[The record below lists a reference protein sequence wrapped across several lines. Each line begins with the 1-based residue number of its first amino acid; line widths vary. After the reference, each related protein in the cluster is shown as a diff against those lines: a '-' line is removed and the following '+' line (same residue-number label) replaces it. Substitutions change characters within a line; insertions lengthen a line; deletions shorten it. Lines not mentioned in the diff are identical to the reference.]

1 MEKENII
8 FGIRAIIEAIQAG
21 TAVDKVFIQ
30 KEIAGELMKDLMKVM
45 KRANINFS
53 YVPVEKLNRLTPNNH
68 QGAVA
73 SISPIG
79 FMELEHLV
87 ESTMESGKQPLF
99 LILDQISDARN
110 FGAII
115 RTAECT
121 GVNGIIVQKAGS
133 APVNGDTVKTSAGAV
148 FNVPICKVE
157 HIKDAADGGWEG
169 LMLRKNTIYKG
180 KRSSDILKVKS
191 FVDAEYTVVSVENS
205 INRVIVEGKEIEEEM
220 LKNVVIEHKGFKVD
234 VGSGFSQEQRRHYFK
249 NPEEIIGKTIT
260 VQYFEE
266 TYNDKGGISL
276 RFPTVKVVHGDK
288 REV

>member
-87 ESTMESGKQPLF
+87 EST
-99 LILDQISDARN
+99 
-110 FGAII
+110 
-115 RTAECT
+115 
-121 GVNGIIVQKAGS
+121 
-133 APVNGDTVKTSAGAV
+133 
-148 FNVPICKVE
+148 VE
-157 HIKDAADGGWEG
+157 
-169 LMLRKNTIYKG
+169 
-180 KRSSDILKVKS
+180 
-191 FVDAEYTVVSVENS
+191 
-205 INRVIVEGKEIEEEM
+205 
-220 LKNVVIEHKGFKVD
+220 
-234 VGSGFSQEQRRHYFK
+234 
-249 NPEEIIGKTIT
+249 
-260 VQYFEE
+260 
-266 TYNDKGGISL
+266 
-276 RFPTVKVVHGDK
+276 
-288 REV
+288 